1 MNVTELNNPVS
12 EAMAEALG
20 GILTLSFYIIIIR
33 IVIVIG
39 IAALIT
45 WVVKK
50 VWNAGNGSKKAKS
63 NRYNHQNE
71 DWLSRAKRKED
82 TKFNY
87 LNSHIDSNV
96 GGYAGN
102 PKAGVKWYPTGWTYN
117 DKTGKWDPPD
127 YLRKESK
134 DKWRWDANKGIWIDQ
149 EKEERL
155 EKYRKYHEG
164 RPPTFEEWKANR
176 EKQEI
181 DSTPANT
188 STEQGTYR
196 YDYIH
201 LADEEVH
208 IPKTAAAQNANKP
221 VEANEPEK
229 QKTGYEDAYEA
240 TPILTYNESR
250 NFKALQEAA
259 YRKGYM
265 ICPKVR
271 LADIIKPRS
280 GDKYLSHFGKIKSKH
295 VDFVVCDQRMNVL
308 AVIELDDK
316 SHDRPDRI
324 ERDQFVDSILEANG
338 IKVIHTRHI
347 TDNILDGI

>member
-1 MNVTELNNPVS
+1 MNATELNNPVS

-20 GILTLSFYIIIIR
+20 GILTLSFYIIIFR

-50 VWNAGNGSKKAKS
+50 VWNAGTGSKKAK
-63 NRYNHQNE
+63 NKRYDHQNE
-71 DWLSRAKRKED
+71 SWLSRAMRRED
-82 TKFNY
+82 TKFDY
-87 LNSHIDSNV
+87 LNSHIDSNR

-102 PKAGVKWYPTGWTYN
+102 PKTGVKWYPTGWTYN

-127 YLRKESK
+127 YLSKESK
-134 DKWRWDANKGIWIDQ
+134 DKWRWDTNKGIWIDQ
-149 EKEERL
+149 KKEERL

-164 RPPTFEEWKANR
+164 RPPTFEEWKANK

-208 IPKTAAAQNANKP
+208 IPKKAPEQQTCSATEPSNAEKAKAAYVNS
-221 VEANEPEK
+221 
-229 QKTGYEDAYEA
+229 YE
-240 TPILTYNESR
+240 TRPILSYNESR
-250 NFKALQEAA
+250 NYRTLKNAA
-259 YRKGYM
+259 DRKG
-265 ICPKVR
+265 
-271 LADIIKPRS
+271 
-280 GDKYLSHFGKIKSKH
+280 
-295 VDFVVCDQRMNVL
+295 
-308 AVIELDDK
+308 
-316 SHDRPDRI
+316 
-324 ERDQFVDSILEANG
+324 
-338 IKVIHTRHI
+338 
-347 TDNILDGI
+347 

>member
-1 MNVTELNNPVS
+1 MKVFYKRNL
-12 EAMAEALG
+12 
-20 GILTLSFYIIIIR
+20 ISFYIIIFR

-50 VWNAGNGSKKAKS
+50 VWNAGTGSKKVK
-63 NRYNHQNE
+63 NKRYNH
-71 DWLSRAKRKED
+71 
-82 TKFNY
+82 
-87 LNSHIDSNV
+87 LNSRIDSNR

-102 PKAGVKWYPTGWTYN
+102 PKTGVKCYPTGWTYN

-208 IPKTAAAQNANKP
+208 IPKTAAAENVNKT
-221 VEANEPEK
+221 VKTNEPE
-229 QKTGYEDAYEA
+229 
-240 TPILTYNESR
+240 
-250 NFKALQEAA
+250 
-259 YRKGYM
+259 
-265 ICPKVR
+265 
-271 LADIIKPRS
+271 
-280 GDKYLSHFGKIKSKH
+280 
-295 VDFVVCDQRMNVL
+295 
-308 AVIELDDK
+308 
-316 SHDRPDRI
+316 
-324 ERDQFVDSILEANG
+324 
-338 IKVIHTRHI
+338 
-347 TDNILDGI
+347 